1 MRLRRRHMIKKL
13 IEKIFGKF
21 CQCKNKKIKFNK
33 DTPKEEEKIVCEK
46 HPDGIK
52 KTCPSCRQAA

>member
-1 MRLRRRHMIKKL
+1 MRLRRRNMIKKL

-21 CQCKNKKIKFNK
+21 CKCKDKHLQLYE
-33 DTPKEEEKIVCEK
+33 DTIEKVKVVCEK
-46 HPDGIK
+46 HPDGAK

>member
-1 MRLRRRHMIKKL
+1 MIKKL

-21 CQCKNKKIKFNK
+21 CQCKDKKIKFNK

-46 HPDGIK
+46 HPFGIK

>member
-1 MRLRRRHMIKKL
+1 MIKKL

-21 CQCKNKKIKFNK
+21 CKCK
-33 DTPKEEEKIVCEK
+33 DEHLQLYEGHTKEEVKVVCEK

>member
-1 MRLRRRHMIKKL
+1 MIKKL

-21 CQCKNKKIKFNK
+21 CQCKDKKIKFSKN
-33 DTPKEEEKIVCEK
+33 TPKEEKIVCEK